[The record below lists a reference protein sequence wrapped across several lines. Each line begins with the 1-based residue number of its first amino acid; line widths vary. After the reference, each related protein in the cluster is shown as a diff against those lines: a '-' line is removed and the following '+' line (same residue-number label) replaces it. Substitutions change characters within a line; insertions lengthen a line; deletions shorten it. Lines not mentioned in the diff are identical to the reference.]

1 MSRERARSLLRDARG
16 AGMLTGGCDIRWF
29 RPTSCSIHN
38 SGRQEPFWPSSGI
51 SPHKKWGKFRW
62 TAGKEKGVGF
72 RLHNH
77 SPSFSFSRYEDRER
91 RRGNRAGGCRRK
103 RNALASRGAHQGI
116 IVWGS
121 TLVYR
126 LLSGLGWHGN
136 GRLPWVTATR
146 RKGTGGMGSENAP
159 CCRPPDALRAPVQVR
174 VDIYRDIYAPAA
186 GRFNERLRINVV
198 DGRLEM

>member
-1 MSRERARSLLRDARG
+1 
-16 AGMLTGGCDIRWF
+16 MLTGGSDIRWF

-77 SPSFSFSRYEDRER
+77 SPSSSFSRHEDRER

-103 RNALASRGAHQGI
+103 GKCPGERTDSPGHYCVGIHAGIGCCQGLVGTGTDALPSVA
-116 IVWGS
+116 
-121 TLVYR
+121 
-126 LLSGLGWHGN
+126 
-136 GRLPWVTATR
+136 ATR
-146 RKGTGGMGSENAP
+146 RKEGSAPLVECNRHPGRRHAAQGVQKTGAFKGRTVKFQVP
-159 CCRPPDALRAPVQVR
+159 CPRQL
-174 VDIYRDIYAPAA
+174 
-186 GRFNERLRINVV
+186 
-198 DGRLEM
+198 